1 MDIVQEVLTTFND
14 YADLLKKVITGDES
28 GLVEKKKTWD
38 GRSNSN
44 KMIRYLLSVLV

>member
-28 GLVEKKKTWD
+28 GLVEKKKREMADPIVT
-38 GRSNSN
+38 
-44 KMIRYLLSVLV
+44 K